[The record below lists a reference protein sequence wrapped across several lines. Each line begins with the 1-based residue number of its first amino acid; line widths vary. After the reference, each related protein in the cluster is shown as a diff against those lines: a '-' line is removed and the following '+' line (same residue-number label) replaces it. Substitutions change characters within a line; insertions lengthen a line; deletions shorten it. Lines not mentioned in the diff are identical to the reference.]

1 MNIPSNTTEENT
13 SITIGRH
20 ERCSQFPCD
29 SERITEDC
37 SRCKSASK
45 RESTSVK
52 LARNCIFSFEER
64 VSESITSPISLTKFD
79 NIFIFSFLKVLHSS
93 NNFIPKNRTR
103 EKGKLYHFILNT
115 QHHEYNHI
123 TCKK

>member
-1 MNIPSNTTEENT
+1 MYDQLQEGELDAMIISNT
-13 SITIGRH
+13 SIALLQDHYENLQSDIRVLTTY
-20 ERCSQFPCD
+20 E
-29 SERITEDC
+29 
-37 SRCKSASK
+37 